1 MSGLRVDYMSVFQN
15 LPVPIL
21 LLTPDY
27 VIISANSSY
36 ENITGKSDKELA
48 GRSVFEAFP
57 DNPSE
62 PGATGSRN
70 LGESLRRTA
79 ETGERDVMALQ
90 RYDVEVP
97 GRPGVFQERYWCPMN
112 VAVRDPDGE
121 VTMLIHLVEEVSD
134 LIRKFVEADAANA

>member
-1 MSGLRVDYMSVFQN
+1 MSESQVDYKSVFQN

-21 LLTPDY
+21 LMAPDY
-27 VIISANSSY
+27 TIAGANSAY
-36 ENITGKSDKELA
+36 ENISGKSCRDLI
-48 GRSVFEAFP
+48 GHSVFEAFP

-62 PGATGSRN
+62 PAATGSRN
-70 LGESLRRTA
+70 LRESLRRAA

-112 VAVRDPDGE
+112 VPVTDSGGQ

-134 LIRKFVEADAANA
+134 LIRKFVDAEAANA